1 MKNLLKSVVWF
12 IRTANYYYGFD
23 FRCLKHRWIRGVL
36 KFKYFRPEKVILTE
50 VFSLSGLMVK
60 NSTPPLL
67 KEMKKRA
74 EYQMEK
80 KKQCY
85 GVFVE
90 TWVRYDWVELPSN
103 GDFIQYQLLV
113 EGTIRQW

>member
-1 MKNLLKSVVWF
+1 
-12 IRTANYYYGFD
+12 
-23 FRCLKHRWIRGVL
+23 
-36 KFKYFRPEKVILTE
+36 
-50 VFSLSGLMVK
+50 
-60 NSTPPLL
+60 
-67 KEMKKRA
+67 MKKRA